1 MVEQKD
7 EANTRGLAATPGLSR
22 SEVWAWE
29 SARLQNG
36 PFNEVSFA
44 ALVSKR
50 DQPEVEIIARVSVG
64 ALGKA
69 IEILLIDPTPIEE
82 LRGEA
87 YNKTFFGKIMPHTLQ
102 KFAGGIGRRDHLIAH
117 TNQIAAETEMG
128 EMNKWFYRQFDLK
141 DGAAYGS
148 FCSMLHGRAG
158 AHGHESYAA
167 IAPLPLHQPS
177 EASTPEAALF
187 AQSVNSEPT
196 LPISIRPLPIDDY
209 TQRVSEALRFLPKDW

>member
-1 MVEQKD
+1 MVEQTED
-7 EANTRGLAATPGLSR
+7 TNTRGLAAIPELSR

-50 DQPEVEIIARVSVG
+50 DQPEIETIARVSVG
-64 ALGKA
+64 ALGNA
-69 IEILLIDPTPIEE
+69 IEIPLIDPTPVEV
-82 LRGEA
+82 LRDEA
-87 YNKTFFGKIMPHTLQ
+87 YNLTFWGKIMQHTMQ
-102 KFAGGIGRRDHLIAH
+102 KFAGSIGRRDHLIAH
-117 TNQIAAETEMG
+117 TNQIAAKTEMN
-128 EMNKWFYRQFDLK
+128 EMDKWFYRQFDLK

-148 FCSMLHGRAG
+148 FCSMLHGKAG
-158 AHGHESYAA
+158 SHGHESYAA
-167 IAPLPLHQPS
+167 IFPLPPHQPS
-177 EASTPEAALF
+177 AASSPEAALF
-187 AQSVNSEPT
+187 AQSVNTEPT